1 MATYVN
7 NLRLKEIATGAE
19 SGTWGTSTNT
29 NLELIADAF
38 GSGTEAITTNAD
50 THTTT
55 VADGA
60 ADEGRAIYMKY
71 TGTLDSA
78 CTITLAPNT
87 INKFWIIENAT
98 SGSQNI
104 IISQGSGANITIGN
118 GNVSAIF
125 TDGAGG
131 GAAVLD
137 ALADLELSATLTVA
151 GAVTMSG
158 DVSVGDDLTLVSDAA
173 VLNFGVNSDVSLT
186 HVHDTGLLLNST
198 MQLQFNDSSQFIN
211 APSATVLDINATDEI
226 ELNATAVDLNGTLD
240 VSGITTLSGDVKMP
254 AAKNLYLGGET
265 SSPFMDQGLTI
276 NSAGSEEMVI
286 RLNDSVDVA
295 TGLTTAPVAPLA
307 SVQTDDWTVIQ
318 KNRADGG
325 LFVAGLQEDGGSEP
339 SIRFEGYGGQ
349 ADTNKTVS
357 ARALFEYWAYEHD
370 GANALTA
377 ITADGNIFAIRGY
390 NGSSMQT
397 KWLVDE
403 DGDTWQSGAV
413 AADTVQGTTGTG
425 ALHLRGDSGAG
436 VEKGLTIADDGTM
449 SIGSSVQAHRR
460 LGTRGTFTSGGSS
473 SEASDW
479 YLAGTMI
486 GAAGDTVSLAGFVV
500 AEEIRTQ
507 TATESIGVI
516 AQLLVREPGIQDNL
530 TGDITVAASVYIQSA
545 PTEGEINASLY
556 VAAGDV
562 MTAGG
567 AYTMKEISTPTAVAD
582 WGRIYCKTDNK
593 LYFQDGAGTEHE
605 ISFA

>member
-87 INKFWIIENAT
+87 INKLWIIENAT

-173 VLNFGVNSDVSLT
+173 VLNFGENSDVSLT

-226 ELNATAVDLNGTLD
+226 ELNATAIDLNGTLD
-240 VSGITTLSGDVKMP
+240 VSGTSTLTGNVTASGTLSVGGAGTDYIQNLVAGTFISGGGSSQSFATYINTDLRGASGDTSQL
-254 AAKNLYLGGET
+254 ALLYVQGSILTHATSETVTNVSTVSIAEPYITKGSGSTVTNATSLRIMGAPTEGGT
-265 SSPFMDQGLTI
+265 
-276 NSAGSEEMVI
+276 
-286 RLNDSVDVA
+286 
-295 TGLTTAPVAPLA
+295 
-307 SVQTDDWTVIQ
+307 
-318 KNRADGG
+318 NRALWVVGG
-325 LFVAGLQEDGGSEP
+325 LAEFDGEVEIAG
-339 SIRFEGYGGQ
+339 I
-349 ADTNKTVS
+349 
-357 ARALFEYWAYEHD
+357 
-370 GANALTA
+370 
-377 ITADGNIFAIRGY
+377 
-390 NGSSMQT
+390 
-397 KWLVDE
+397 
-403 DGDTWQSGAV
+403 
-413 AADTVQGTTGTG
+413 DTVQGTTGTG
-425 ALHLRGDSGAG
+425 SLYLRGDSGASA
-436 VEKGLTIADDGTM
+436 GLTIADDGTM
-449 SIGSSVQAHRR
+449 SIGSSVQNQRR
-460 LGTRGTFTSGGSS
+460 FGTRGTFTSGGSGD
-473 SEASDW
+473 EASDW
-479 YLAGTMI
+479 YLAGTLI
-486 GAAGDTVSLAGFVV
+486 GAAGDTASLAGLTLY
-500 AEEIRTQ
+500 EEIRTQ
-507 TATESIGVI
+507 TATEDIAVI
-516 AQLLVREPGIQDNL
+516 AQLLVREPTIQDNL

-545 PTEGEINASLY
+545 PTEGNGANASLY

-567 AYTMKEISTPTAVAD
+567 MYTFKEISTPTAVAD
-582 WGRIYCKTDNK
+582 WGRIYTKTDNK
-593 LYFQDGAGTEHE
+593 LYFQDGGGTEHE

>member
-151 GAVTMSG
+151 GAATITGVTTHG
-158 DVSVGDDLTLVSDAA
+158 GNVVSDADSTDDLGTTSVRWA
-173 VLNFGVNSDVSLT
+173 NLWVDAITMGGTLTGAAATLSTITGSGVLSID
-186 HVHDTGLLLNST
+186 DTTDST
-198 MQLQFNDSSQFIN
+198 
-211 APSATVLDINATDEI
+211 SATSGSIHTDGGVGV
-226 ELNATAVDLNGTLD
+226 AKDLF
-240 VSGITTLSGDVKMP
+240 V
-254 AAKNLYLGGET
+254 
-265 SSPFMDQGLTI
+265 
-276 NSAGSEEMVI
+276 GSEVI
-286 RLNDSVDVA
+286 S
-295 TGLTTAPVAPLA
+295 
-307 SVQTDDWTVIQ
+307 
-318 KNRADGG
+318 
-325 LFVAGLQEDGGSEP
+325 
-339 SIRFEGYGGQ
+339 
-349 ADTNKTVS
+349 
-357 ARALFEYWAYEHD
+357 
-370 GANALTA
+370 
-377 ITADGNIFAIRGY
+377 
-390 NGSSMQT
+390 
-397 KWLVDE
+397 
-403 DGDTWQSGAV
+403 
-413 AADTVQGTTGTG
+413 DTVQGTTGTG
-425 ALHLRGDSGAG
+425 GLYLRGDSGASSG
-436 VEKGLTIADDGTM
+436 INIADDGTM
-449 SIGSSVQAHRR
+449 SLGSSVQNHRR
-460 LGTRGTFTSGGSS
+460 VGTRGTFTSGGAS

-479 YLAGTMI
+479 YLAGTLV
-486 GAAGDTVSLAGFVV
+486 GVAGDVDALAGLVLT
-500 AEEIRTQ
+500 EEIRTQ
-507 TATESIGVI
+507 TATEDVGVI
-516 AQLLVREPGIQDNL
+516 AQLLVREPQITDNL
-530 TGDITVAASVYIQSA
+530 TGDITVAATLYIQSA
-545 PTEGEINASLY
+545 PTEGNGANASLY

-582 WGRIYCKTDNK
+582 WGRIYTKTDNK